1 MSTSLLL
8 ILPLVV
14 RWVTA
19 PVAWRLPVRWSER
32 AQVIGSSLLLAAAW
46 LLAWRVFTTGPLA
59 LDGLLYA
66 DALSALL
73 VAVVALVGWGAAVYG
88 VGYLRHDVAA
98 GRLTADQPRWFA
110 LWDELFLLTI
120 LAVRLAEHLAAMMGA
135 VEWATLAAAQLV
147 AFYR

>member
-1 MSTSLLL
+1 MSPSLLL

-14 RWVTA
+14 PLVTA

-88 VGYLRHDVAA
+88 VGYLRHDVAE

-110 LWDELFLLTI
+110 LWYQLFLLTM
-120 LAVRLAEHLAAMMGA
+120 LAVVHAR
-135 VEWATLAAAQLV
+135 LV
-147 AFYR
+147 AEPRTAPPCDRRLEQG

>member
-1 MSTSLLL
+1 MSPSLLL

-14 RWVTA
+14 PLVTA

-66 DALSALL
+66 DALSAFL
-73 VAVVALVGWGAAVYG
+73 VALVALVGWGAAVYG
-88 VGYLRHDVAA
+88 ERYFGPEGA
-98 GRLTADQPRWFA
+98 GGGLTAAP
-110 LWDELFLLTI
+110 
-120 LAVRLAEHLAAMMGA
+120 
-135 VEWATLAAAQLV
+135 
-147 AFYR
+147 

>member
-1 MSTSLLL
+1 MSPSLLL

-14 RWVTA
+14 PLVTA

-59 LDGLLYA
+59 LDGVLYA

-88 VGYLRHDVAA
+88 GGHVRHAVAE
-98 GRLTADQPRWFA
+98 GRLTADQPPWFA
-110 LWDELFLLTI
+110 SRDQLI
-120 LAVRLAEHLAAMMGA
+120 LR
-135 VEWATLAAAQLV
+135 T
-147 AFYR
+147 